1 MISWLAAFADVPE
14 ARVLAALEFW
24 SAVTA
29 SRPGPAAGDRDEY
42 LPLTGPDGD
51 PYLWIQRVQR
61 PDPDG
66 GWHPDLMVDDLPAAV
81 RQATELGA
89 EPVREVPG
97 LVVLS
102 TPAGQ
107 PFCLLAG
114 SGERRRAR
122 PRRWQAGQHSLF
134 DQLCLDIPAA
144 AFAAECRFW
153 SEFTGWPQ
161 RPSSLPEF
169 VRLASGHRMR
179 SRGAERAVEERWRDE
194 QMYGRPADVP
204 LRLLL
209 QRLGEDDDGPARAHA
224 DLACDDVPA
233 ERDRHLALG
242 AELVRI
248 AEHWTTLRD
257 PAGLLYCI
265 TDRNPFGD

>member
-1 MISWLAAFADVPE
+1 MITWLAAFADVPE
-14 ARVLAALEFW
+14 SRVPAALEFW
-24 SAVTA
+24 AAVTA

-42 LPLTGPDGD
+42 LPLAGPDED

-66 GWHPDLMVDDLPAAV
+66 GWHPDLMVDDLPTAV
-81 RQATELGA
+81 RHATELGA
-89 EPVREVPG
+89 GLIRQLPG

-114 SGERRRAR
+114 AGERRRAR
-122 PRRWQAGQHSLF
+122 PRRWPAGQHSLF

-144 AFAAECRFW
+144 DFAAECRFW
-153 SEFTGWPQ
+153 SELTGWPQ
-161 RPSSLPEF
+161 RSSSAEF
-169 VRLASGHRMR
+169 VHLT
-179 SRGAERAVEERWRDE
+179 
-194 QMYGRPADVP
+194 RPAAVP

-209 QRLGEDDDGPARAHA
+209 QRLGEDDHGPARAHA

-233 ERDRHLALG
+233 ERQRHQALG

-265 TDRNPFGD
+265 TDRDPSG

>member
-1 MISWLAAFADVPE
+1 LA
-14 ARVLAALEFW
+14 
-24 SAVTA
+24 
-29 SRPGPAAGDRDEY
+29 
-42 LPLTGPDGD
+42 GPDED

-89 EPVREVPG
+89 EPIREVPG

-114 SGERRRAR
+114 AGERRRAR
-122 PRRWQAGQHSLF
+122 PRRWPAGQHSLF

-144 AFAAECRFW
+144 AFDAECRFW
-153 SEFTGWPQ
+153 SEFTGWP
-161 RPSSLPEF
+161 RRSGSPEF
-169 VRLASGHRMR
+169 VHLA
-179 SRGAERAVEERWRDE
+179 A
-194 QMYGRPADVP
+194 PASAP

-209 QRLGEDDDGPARAHA
+209 QRLGADDGGPARAHA

-233 ERDRHLALG
+233 ERQRHQALG
-242 AELVRI
+242 AQLVRI

-265 TDRNPFGD
+265 TDRHPIE

>member
-14 ARVLAALEFW
+14 SRVPAALEFW

-42 LPLTGPDGD
+42 LPLAGPSED

-66 GWHPDLMVDDLPAAV
+66 GWHPDLLVDDLPAAV

-89 EPVREVPG
+89 ERVRAVPG

-114 SGERRRAR
+114 AGERRRAR
-122 PRRWQAGQHSLF
+122 PRRWPAGQHSLF
-134 DQLCLDIPAA
+134 DQLCLDIPAGA
-144 AFAAECRFW
+144 YDAECRFW
-153 SEFTGWPQ
+153 SEFTGWP
-161 RPSSLPEF
+161 RRSSSPEF
-169 VRLASGHRMR
+169 TSLASEHRRR
-179 SRGAERAVEERWRDE
+179 SRGARRVGEERLRDE
-194 QMYGRPADVP
+194 QMYSPLATVP
-204 LRLLL
+204 IRLLL
-209 QRLGEDDDGPARAHA
+209 QRLGPDDGGPARAHA

-233 ERDRHLALG
+233 ERQRHQALG

-265 TDRNPFGD
+265 TDRDPFG